1 MQTLVTKQKDL
12 TTEINKYESQLYVTD
27 EQHDEK
33 LEEIK
38 DQYYTLISEQSDVN
52 NDIRFLEHTI
62 QENETKQSRLD
73 SRLLDVYEQ
82 LKTIQADITQTQ
94 QNFDEA
100 QGKLKKVEL
109 DLSQC

>member
-1 MQTLVTKQKDL
+1 M
-12 TTEINKYESQLYVTD
+12 
-27 EQHDEK
+27 
-33 LEEIK
+33 
-38 DQYYTLISEQSDVN
+38 N

-94 QNFDEA
+94 VLTQAGCMIF
-100 QGKLKKVEL
+100 
-109 DLSQC
+109 